1 MRTSELGQAAQ
12 LTRRQAAEV
21 AARFQSHARFISINQ
36 HQNRH
41 RFYVLSWQPGLFGGG
56 ALLRSWGRIG
66 TKGRSLL
73 AFYEDR
79 GRAQAAA
86 ERIIRRRLRHGYR
99 VIDQC

>member
-1 MRTSELGQAAQ
+1 MGRAEPKRAAT
-12 LTRRQAAEV
+12 LTRGEATEV
-21 AARFQSHARFISINQ
+21 AARFHGHARFVSINQ
-36 HQNRH
+36 TQNRH

-79 GRAQAAA
+79 SAAQAAA

-99 VIDQC
+99 VIDLR

>member
-1 MRTSELGQAAQ
+1 MGTAEPGPGAR
-12 LTRRQAAEV
+12 LTRREAAEV
-21 AARFQSHARFISINQ
+21 ASGFQSHARFISINQ

-79 GRAQAAA
+79 SAAQAAA

-99 VIDQC
+99 VIDLR